1 MKLSYICCG
10 KKFPLN
16 FSEENEMRNK
26 TSYVNL
32 IRDALRRGKTLP
44 QTSLVYFQGEY
55 NTCFCFWEMYID
67 PKNNEIR
74 LAYKYSNLIEKQSAK
89 VAFTF
94 PLSLPEKE
102 LLKDILFYTMPG
114 GWHYLLTDIEKA

>member
-1 MKLSYICCG
+1 
-10 KKFPLN
+10 
-16 FSEENEMRNK
+16 MRNK
-26 TSYVNL
+26 TSHVNL

-44 QTSLVYFQGEY
+44 QTSLVYFQGKY
-55 NTCFCFWEMYID
+55 NACFCFWETYID

-74 LAYKYSNLIEKQSAK
+74 LAYKYSNLIERQSAK
-89 VAFTF
+89 VAFIF
-94 PLSLPEKE
+94 PLSLPEEE